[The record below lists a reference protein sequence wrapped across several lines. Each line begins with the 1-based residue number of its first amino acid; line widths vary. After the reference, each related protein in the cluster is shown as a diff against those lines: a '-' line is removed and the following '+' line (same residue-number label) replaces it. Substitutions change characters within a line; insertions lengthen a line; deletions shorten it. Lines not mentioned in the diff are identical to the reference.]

1 MATDFSVIENIVP
14 LLPKKDEDTKK
25 DTSILDSISIT
36 SEEYKKLLQEEEK
49 DLSFL
54 EKSQKKLKEPI
65 MQGYRHTV
73 PGMMTEE
80 LLELGTTVKQ
90 SWDEGKLKEVR
101 DLFKKTKEEGVIETD
116 AVVEDEPHQ
125 LQKPA
130 ELNALDAISETTD
143 YDISTLERIHYGFDK
158 ANFFLGHVWD
168 IATAKVKDVFDD
180 EKTLKKLQSKKL
192 KEKMKNL
199 KRNIGNLQMEEKMM
213 IHLLLQVN

>member
-36 SEEYKKLLQEEEK
+36 SEEDKKLLQEEEK
-49 DLSFL
+49 DLSIL
-54 EKSQKKLKEPI
+54 EKAQKKLKEPI

-101 DLFKKTKEEGVIETD
+101 DLFTKTKEEGVIETD

-130 ELNALDAISETTD
+130 ELDALDAISETTD
-143 YDISTLERIHYGFDK
+143 YDISTLERIHYGFD
-158 ANFFLGHVWD
+158 
-168 IATAKVKDVFDD
+168 
-180 EKTLKKLQSKKL
+180 
-192 KEKMKNL
+192 
-199 KRNIGNLQMEEKMM
+199 
-213 IHLLLQVN
+213 